1 MGFLIR
7 IILGAA
13 GVLTTV
19 LVARAAANFGVVQ
32 AMVGLGLIAAVILVA
47 ALWRR

>member
-1 MGFLIR
+1 MSFLIR
-7 IILGAA
+7 AILGAA

-19 LVARAAANFGVVQ
+19 VLARDAANFGVVQ
-32 AMVGLGLIAAVILVA
+32 AMVGMVLIAAIVLVL